1 MATWM
6 KRLVL
11 VLALCIVVLLGLVVV
26 GGFRLKDPQGNIAFG
41 WDKDAHRFQ
50 IMEKPGLSAEG
61 PHVFRHD
68 GGYEVLA
75 TQQRA
80 DAWRLIRTQLP
91 ASPLPTLSV
100 QVGNASKTRFQVTL
114 RPVSS
119 ARSAV
124 HLGNPSRLLM
134 LSDMEGEFDR
144 FTALLRAQDVIDDGL
159 HWRYGDGHVA
169 LVGDFV
175 DRGDDMTAV
184 LWLIYRLQAEAEAAG
199 GRVHYVLGNHEHLAM
214 SGRKKYWPGG
224 LVAFANALGD
234 DGDERLFSAQSVLG
248 AWLAE
253 QPVIA
258 RIGDHLLVHG
268 GVSEPVLAMDL
279 DVDQINALARSHL
292 HRVPEDLLD
301 DARTLLGRDGLTW
314 YRGMAMPD
322 DAKQRRERD
331 PAAHL
336 QRVLARYGARRIA
349 IGHTL
354 VPDITLEQQGRLL
367 RLDIHHAEQTPQAAL
382 YEGGVLWRVHADG
395 NRVRLQ

>member
-1 MATWM
+1 
-6 KRLVL
+6 
-11 VLALCIVVLLGLVVV
+11 
-26 GGFRLKDPQGNIAFG
+26 
-41 WDKDAHRFQ
+41 
-50 IMEKPGLSAEG
+50 
-61 PHVFRHD
+61 
-68 GGYEVLA
+68 
-75 TQQRA
+75 
-80 DAWRLIRTQLP
+80 
-91 ASPLPTLSV
+91 
-100 QVGNASKTRFQVTL
+100 
-114 RPVSS
+114 
-119 ARSAV
+119 
-124 HLGNPSRLLM
+124 M